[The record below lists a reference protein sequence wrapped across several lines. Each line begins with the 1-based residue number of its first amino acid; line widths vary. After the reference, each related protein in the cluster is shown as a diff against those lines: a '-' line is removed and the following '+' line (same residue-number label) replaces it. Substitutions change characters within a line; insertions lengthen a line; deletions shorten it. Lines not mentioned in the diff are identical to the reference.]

1 MEVTASRTEKSE
13 NTSTAEIKSCSLTG
27 LEVTVES
34 GETLSELEEEEEEEE
49 EEDEVEDEVEEAEED
64 EVIVEEEETKCS
76 GRVLERRRQHLSS
89 SSVPV

>member
-34 GETLSELEEEEEEEE
+34 GETLSELEEEEEE

>member
-34 GETLSELEEEEEEEE
+34 GETLSELDEEEEEE

>member
-34 GETLSELEEEEEEEE
+34 GETLSEM
-49 EEDEVEDEVEEAEED
+49 V
-64 EVIVEEEETKCS
+64 VEEEM
-76 GRVLERRRQHLSS
+76 
-89 SSVPV
+89 

>member
-34 GETLSELEEEEEEEE
+34 GETLSELEE

>member
-34 GETLSELEEEEEEEE
+34 GETLSELEEEE